1 MTLLFAATLMVCI
14 RLTVAAQQSPAGQ
27 AGVAQPSAAPPP
39 TDQPSA
45 APPPTDQPSGA
56 QPSTEQ
62 PPAAQPSTAPPSPDT
77 NENATAD
84 QANDANVQLMR
95 EDIRSKRK
103 KIIASNMTL
112 TDAEAA
118 KFWPVYDRYIAE
130 ARKIND
136 QRYALIKDYAKNYDT
151 MTDDQADDFIERWL
165 AYDSDDN
172 QLRIRY
178 LPEFQKVISHKK
190 TAMFFQV
197 DRRVGMMLNLQ
208 LAGQVPLVK
217 P

>member
-1 MTLLFAATLMVCI
+1 MTLLYSVTLVLCMH
-14 RLTVAAQQSPAGQ
+14 LTVTAQQS
-27 AGVAQPSAAPPP
+27 SA
-39 TDQPSA
+39 DQSSA
-45 APPPTDQPSGA
+45 DQRSA
-56 QPSTEQ
+56 DKS
-62 PPAAQPSTAPPSPDT
+62 
-77 NENATAD
+77 ENVTAD
-84 QANDANVQLMR
+84 KANDANVQLMR

-103 KIIASNMTL
+103 KIVASNMPL

-130 ARKIND
+130 TVKIND
-136 QRYALIKDYAKNYDT
+136 QRYALLKEYANNYDS

-165 AYDSDDN
+165 AFDSDDN
-172 QLRIRY
+172 QLRLRY
-178 LPEFQKVISHKK
+178 IPEFHKVISHKK

>member
-1 MTLLFAATLMVCI
+1 MTKKTMTLLFAATLMVCI

-27 AGVAQPSAAPPP
+27 AGVA
-39 TDQPSA
+39 QPSA

-136 QRYALIKDYAKNYDT
+136 QRYALIKDYAKNYHT
-151 MTDDQADDFIERWL
+151 VTDDQTDDFIERRL

-178 LPEFQKVISHKK
+178 LPECQRVISHKK